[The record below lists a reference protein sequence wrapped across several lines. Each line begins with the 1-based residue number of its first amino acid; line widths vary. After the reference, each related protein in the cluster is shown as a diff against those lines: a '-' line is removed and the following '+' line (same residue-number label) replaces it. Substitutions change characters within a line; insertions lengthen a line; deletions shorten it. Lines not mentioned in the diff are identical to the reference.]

1 MTAFPKNA
9 RSALISLTEMQRPRR
24 AIRFNPFPRLPP
36 TRAAASK
43 PLLPLDQR
51 LPPHRVYTR
60 THTHTRARDRYE
72 TKNSVNLPATLYSV
86 PYPRHPS
93 AGVLPIMDCNPP
105 YET

>member
-51 LPPHRVYTR
+51 LLPHRVYTR
-60 THTHTRARDRYE
+60 THTHARARDRYE